1 MVCFQD
7 PGFQAVK
14 DKPWQ
19 MGNSAV
25 SPQVSSCL
33 PGWNFQ
39 VKAQGEK
46 NPGGAAQTEVLRICK
61 TKTQRGERTLEMAE
75 APSAWQQRTDQH
87 ICVRRAPEATE
98 ATKGTS
104 WKDWR
109 HQYLPRAGNTAWSH
123 QPDWKTSQVTEHWAH
138 NQKVLVS
145 VTGIISHRIT
155 VALGPSQRISKAR
168 TKRIKLF
175 ASNSTASQNKSQEH

>member
-25 SPQVSSCL
+25 SPQGSSCL
-33 PGWNFQ
+33 PGWNFR
-39 VKAQGEK
+39 VAAQGER
-46 NPGGAAQTEVLRICK
+46 NPGGATQTEVLRICK
-61 TKTQRGERTLEMAE
+61 AKTQRGERTLEMAE

-87 ICVRRAPEATE
+87 ICVSRAPEATE

-109 HQYLPRAGNTAWSH
+109 HQSFPGLGTLPGPTNQTR
-123 QPDWKTSQVTEHWAH
+123 KTSQVTEHWAH

-145 VTGIISHRIT
+145 VMGIISHRIT
-155 VALGPSQRISKAR
+155 VALGPSRHITKAR